1 MDIIFFNTL
10 GREKQVFNPIVPGK
24 AGMYTCGPTVYNF
37 QHIGNFRTFLFEDFL
52 KRVLLYNDYDV
63 NHIINITDVGHLV
76 SDDDEGEDKMEK
88 GSAREGKSV
97 WEIAEYYTG
106 FYMNDAK
113 LLNILP
119 PTNYTKAT
127 DYIPEQIAM
136 VQCLEDKGYT
146 YKTSDGIYFD
156 TSKLSDYGKLA
167 NLDIEGL
174 EEGKRIEF
182 SSEKKNKTDFALW
195 KFSPKDQKR
204 QMEWD
209 SHWGRGFP
217 GWHIE
222 CSAMSKKFLGE
233 TFDIH
238 CGGIDHIP
246 IHHTNEIAQSEAC
259 NGKPFVHYWLHG
271 AFLEDE
277 GKMSKSKGEFITV
290 KTLTDRGY
298 SPLDYR
304 YLCLGT
310 HYRKRLLFSWEG
322 LDAAKSALAR
332 LRSRI
337 TEIKKNIDS
346 DEGSRFAE
354 DSNVYAN
361 RFLQSIN
368 DDLNMPQALAVLWD
382 MLKSGMFEFEKLEL
396 VNKFDKVLGL
406 ELNKAADQKI
416 TLISKETSTVII
428 ENKLLEKMEQIWPNA
443 KIEDQLETAIYPYDV
458 VKDSKKKLSLFED
471 AVKHLKI
478 NLEPIYS
485 HSSEKDFIESY
496 KELKSFEKYKITIS
510 PSSKL
515 KILIDNNIL
524 LNQYFVK
531 WLNDLSDIRN
541 INFLKEYEKNLNKFD
556 TNNTYSR
563 FTEIFSYLSQTYE
576 IECKYKDKFLNLYF
590 FDEFWTKTF
599 KKNTQIDFDYYNTL
613 GITTDARDAK
623 NVTILPRLII
633 KWIIDRVNAK
643 ADKNFIL
650 ADNIRENI
658 KEKGFELVDK
668 KENIEIRKLY

>member
-10 GREKQVFNPIVPGK
+10 GREKQVFKPIVPGK
-24 AGMYTCGPTVYNF
+24 AGMYTCGPTVYNY
-37 QHIGNFRTFLFEDFL
+37 QHIGNFRTFLFEDLL
-52 KRVLLYNDYDV
+52 KRILLYNGYEV
-63 NHIINITDVGHLV
+63 THIMNITDVGHLV

-97 WEIAEYYTG
+97 WEIADYYTG
-106 FYMNDAK
+106 VYLNDAK

-119 PTNYTKAT
+119 PTKYTKAT

-146 YKTSDGIYFD
+146 YKTSDGIYFN

-182 SSEKKNKTDFALW
+182 STEKKNKTDFALW
-195 KFSPKDQKR
+195 KFSPKDEKR

-209 SHWGRGFP
+209 SPWGKGFP

-222 CSAMSKKFLGE
+222 CSAMSKKFLGD

-290 KTLTDRGY
+290 KTLTDKGY

-322 LDAAKSALAR
+322 LDAAKSALTR

-337 TEIKKNIDS
+337 MEFRNSVQAESLK
-346 DEGSRFAE
+346 E
-354 DSNVYAN
+354 DSAIAKYKKE
-361 RFLQSIN
+361 FLESTN
-368 DDLNMPQALAVLWD
+368 DDLNMPQALAVTWGVVRDESLSD
-382 MLKSGMFEFEKLEL
+382 SAKLSMLYD
-396 VNKFDKVLGL
+396 FDKVLGL
-406 ELNKAADQKI
+406 NLDQQPKAKNEAPDEVMKLVNQRNEAKKAKDFKLADELRNKVKDMGW
-416 TLISKETSTVII
+416 EII
-428 ENKLLEKMEQIWPNA
+428 D
-443 KIEDQLETAIYPYDV
+443 KIEGVEVKAI
-458 VKDSKKKLSLFED
+458 
-471 AVKHLKI
+471 
-478 NLEPIYS
+478 
-485 HSSEKDFIESY
+485 
-496 KELKSFEKYKITIS
+496 
-510 PSSKL
+510 
-515 KILIDNNIL
+515 
-524 LNQYFVK
+524 
-531 WLNDLSDIRN
+531 
-541 INFLKEYEKNLNKFD
+541 KN
-556 TNNTYSR
+556 
-563 FTEIFSYLSQTYE
+563 
-576 IECKYKDKFLNLYF
+576 
-590 FDEFWTKTF
+590 
-599 KKNTQIDFDYYNTL
+599 
-613 GITTDARDAK
+613 
-623 NVTILPRLII
+623 
-633 KWIIDRVNAK
+633 
-643 ADKNFIL
+643 
-650 ADNIRENI
+650 
-658 KEKGFELVDK
+658 
-668 KENIEIRKLY
+668 